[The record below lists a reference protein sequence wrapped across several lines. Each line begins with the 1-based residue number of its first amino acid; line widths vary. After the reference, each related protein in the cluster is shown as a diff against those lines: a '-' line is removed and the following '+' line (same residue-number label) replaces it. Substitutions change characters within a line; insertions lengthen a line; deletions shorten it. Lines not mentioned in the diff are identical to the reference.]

1 MVIPLVPE
9 KDAVIPA
16 SGADNFV
23 LVSRGVSR
31 LTRGEHSMNQ
41 PGNSEVRDQVNITHE
56 DDGLQSTKQS
66 PEETEQFRAAGAR
79 KSTTNDDVTE
89 YFPADVEDVSMER
102 VEAGTGDSGQIETLP
117 DGSISVPVLEEELV
131 ISKRL
136 VVRERIIIRKN
147 TQTEHHRV
155 EANLRRERVEVEVED
170 PHEERSCYTKCE

>member
-9 KDAVIPA
+9 KDALIPA

-23 LVSRGVSR
+23 LVRRDPTR

-41 PGNSEVRDQVNITHE
+41 PGNSEVHDQVNITHE

-66 PEETEQFRAAGAR
+66 PKETEQFRGAGAS
-79 KSTTNDDVTE
+79 KSTTNDDVAE
-89 YFPADVEDVSMER
+89 YFPRDAEDVLMER

-117 DGSISVPVLEEELV
+117 DGSISIPVLEEELV
-131 ISKRL
+131 VSKRL

-147 TQTEHHRV
+147 VRTEHHRV
-155 EANLRRERVEVEVED
+155 EANLRRERVEVEVDD
-170 PHEERSCYTKCE
+170 PHQERRSSEK